1 VTTNRSFFCSL
12 DQFMGDVD
20 KEEIDLDEEDNN
32 TVEDIARFVNN
43 HLLFDI

>member
-1 VTTNRSFFCSL
+1 
-12 DQFMGDVD
+12 MGDVD